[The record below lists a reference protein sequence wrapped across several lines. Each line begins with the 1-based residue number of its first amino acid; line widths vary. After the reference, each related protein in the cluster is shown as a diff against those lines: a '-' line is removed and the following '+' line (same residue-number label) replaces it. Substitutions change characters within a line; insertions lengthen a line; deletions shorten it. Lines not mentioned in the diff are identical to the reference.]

1 MRANPEI
8 NPDSIDDNH
17 IHVVAAIIW
26 NRNDSGQFLIAQRQK
41 GKHLQDYWELPGGK
55 LEVGE
60 TPWLALQREIA
71 EEINIEATR
80 GSPYMR
86 VYYRYPD
93 RNILLD
99 TWTVEEYR
107 GRIEPRE
114 KQLLNWI
121 DASEIELYRF
131 PPADIPILDAIR
143 HSAKAGIRHS
153 P

>member
-86 VYYRYPD
+86 VYYCYPD

-107 GRIEPRE
+107 GRI
-114 KQLLNWI
+114 
-121 DASEIELYRF
+121 
-131 PPADIPILDAIR
+131 
-143 HSAKAGIRHS
+143 
-153 P
+153 